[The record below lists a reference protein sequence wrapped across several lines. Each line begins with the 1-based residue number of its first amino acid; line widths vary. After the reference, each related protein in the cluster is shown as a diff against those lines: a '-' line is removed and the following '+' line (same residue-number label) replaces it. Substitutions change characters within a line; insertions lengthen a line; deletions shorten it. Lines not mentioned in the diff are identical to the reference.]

1 MGVRPPANDV
11 EDEPDAIEFGIA
23 ALDARLEDRN
33 VAFPASKTDL
43 QAAHGN
49 IRIAVSPGGS
59 KVTLAEVLDE
69 VERDSF
75 DSRQELLNELHPV
88 FEQKRERLSGGV
100 VGWLRSLVPF

>member
-11 EDEPDAIEFGIA
+11 DDERDAIEFGIA

-33 VAFPASKTDL
+33 VAFPATKTDL

-49 IRIAVSPGGS
+49 IRVAVSPGGS
-59 KVTLAEVLDE
+59 KITLTEALDE
-69 VERDSF
+69 VEQDSF
-75 DSRQELLNELHPV
+75 DSRQELLNALHPV

-100 VGWLRSLVPF
+100 LGWLRSLLPF